1 MKQWVSIA
9 RITKVLSIKIDAKC
23 QFTKGDK
30 MLSKDGIT
38 QKTKE
43 NKFESELISHLTSE
57 NDHY

>member
-1 MKQWVSIA
+1 M
-9 RITKVLSIKIDAKC
+9 LSIKIDEKC